1 MVHIGGTIIMH
12 VFSGVLDEEFLV
24 ELPPKSVLE
33 HTIFKNF
40 SRGHA
45 PRLPSNLHAYCA
57 SHNIEAKHYFLSLE
71 TSQQNF

>member
-33 HTIFKNF
+33 HTIFKIF
-40 SRGHA
+40 LGGMPPDSLA
-45 PRLPSNLHAYCA
+45 ICMLIVLH
-57 SHNIEAKHYFLSLE
+57 
-71 TSQQNF
+71 TT